1 VFSFAEGVPPKASA
15 PRPHHAATYSSIAK
29 AEPFAS
35 AEEAWFWTMSAL
47 IARQDGARIVA
58 GRGTA
63 IRPCEP
69 DDVVKCLDRLYR
81 QRRIDLNHARV
92 LRRWGERGSAPNPRY
107 PTERADFQQWKEAL
121 SRLEWPLRVKG
132 IVAGN
137 GFTAPARAKDNVVS
151 LFG

>member
-1 VFSFAEGVPPKASA
+1 MASA
-15 PRPHHAATYSSIAK
+15 PRPHHTAILSSMAK
-29 AEPFAS
+29 TEPFTS

-63 IRPCEP
+63 QRPCEP

-92 LRRWGERGSAPNPRY
+92 LRRWGERGTAPNPRHAS
-107 PTERADFQQWKEAL
+107 ERADAQQWREAL

-132 IVAGN
+132 IVVGSGLPAQPAGE
-137 GFTAPARAKDNVVS
+137 DNVTS
-151 LFG
+151 LFA